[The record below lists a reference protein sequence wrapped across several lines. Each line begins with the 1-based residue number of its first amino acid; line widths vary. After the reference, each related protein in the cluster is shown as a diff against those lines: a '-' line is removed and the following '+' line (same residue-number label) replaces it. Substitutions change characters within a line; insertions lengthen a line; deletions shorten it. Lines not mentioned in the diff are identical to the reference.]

1 MATHPLAALVYGGDM
16 DGGDAADALVL
27 EFCQDLQRAGWRVG
41 GLAQQCVPAEG
52 GGKPRLQLVD
62 MRTGRVFSIS
72 QDLGPLSRACCL
84 DPDGVAQAG
93 GVLCFFSG
101 LLKPR
106 GGSTTYLAAMDEVRI
121 GRPALAGETIVLE
134 CRLRRALRGVVRL
147 EGRATAA
154 GALVA
159 EAKFTVVIRD
169 TDGDAARDDPRNA
182 T

>member
-1 MATHPLAALVYGGDM
+1 MPAIPPTDIQEVLRHLPHRFPFVLVDHVEGGEAGEWVRAVKHVSVDEPFFTTV
-16 DGGDAADALVL
+16 DAGTPSMPNSLIVEA
-27 EFCQDLQRAGWRVG
+27 
-41 GLAQQCVPAEG
+41 LAQTG
-52 GGKPRLQLVD
+52 G
-62 MRTGRVFSIS
+62 I
-72 QDLGPLSRACCL
+72 
-84 DPDGVAQAG
+84 
-93 GVLCFFSG
+93 LCFFSG
-101 LLKPR
+101 LLKPL
-106 GGSTTYLAAMDEVRI
+106 GGSTSFLAVIDEARFE
-121 GRPALAGETIVLE
+121 RPARAGETIVLE